1 MKKAISSRRVMNSS
15 ILNTCSYLARSS
27 RIATAVKNGSLAFV
41 DKLPP
46 RDWRQSAWNYEA
58 DPLQYY
64 LAYSNSGQYCPDD
77 LESAARGREVTA
89 ENLKEE
95 AAPLQARARILR
107 RRAFV
112 LTCEGINYK
121 CRRYHQEAAILEE
134 EAEDLEK
141 EAETLLDNAYDNY
154 DTMHYFRHEAE
165 AIRREEM
172 YVSKWEE
179 LYDMI

>member
-1 MKKAISSRRVMNSS
+1 MKSFRKFYFRSSS

-27 RIATAVKNGSLAFV
+27 RIATAVKKGTLSSV

-46 RDWRQSAWNYEA
+46 RDWRQSAWNYEE

-89 ENLKEE
+89 ELLKEE
-95 AAPLQARARILR
+95 ARPLQARAHILR

-112 LTCEGINYK
+112 LTAEGIHYR
-121 CRRYHQEAAILEE
+121 CRRYHEEASLLEE

-154 DTMHYFRHEAE
+154 DTMHSLLHEAE
-165 AIRREEM
+165 AIRREEDFI
-172 YVSKWEE
+172 SKWEE